1 MPEVPGIETSV
12 YQSIWTGEEI
22 DDSVVKINA
31 HIIDEERHITNEERE
46 KWNGEEFKN
55 SLPNYNGI
63 YRGKDIT
70 DIYSIDQLAEKVSKG
85 DFSDLYLGDYFTV
98 HINTTLPDETA
109 KTENVSL
116 MIAAFDYYLNNG
128 DTALTNHHIVLIPRG
143 GGFATTA
150 KMNDTDTTEGGYLN
164 SYMHKTVLPCY
175 AASLKT
181 ALKNHLLSHR
191 ELLTNKVTT
200 TAASAAGAG
209 FVGSASGWEWADVD
223 LCLMTEVEVFGTTVF
238 SSSGY
243 DVGSGCEKLPVFN
256 FINPVQYQRGYFWLR
271 AVTSAT
277 AFAACYN
284 SGYPSGSS
292 ASSAIC
298 VRPLLLFG

>member
-70 DIYSIDQLAEKVSKG
+70 EIYNIDQLAEKVSKG

-98 HINTTLPDETA
+98 HINTTLPDETQ
-109 KTENVSL
+109 KEEDVQL
-116 MIAAFDYYLNNG
+116 MIAAFDYYINNG
-128 DTALTNHHIVLIPRG
+128 DTPFTTHHIVLIPRG
-143 GGFATTA
+143 AGFATTA
-150 KMNDTDTTEGGYLN
+150 KMNDTNTTDGGYLN

-191 ELLTNKVTT
+191 ELLASVVNT

-209 FVGSASGWEWADVD
+209 FVGSANVWEWATVE
-223 LCLMTEVEVFGTTVF
+223 LCLMNEVQVYGTTVF

-243 DVGSGCEKLPVFN
+243 DVGNACRQLPVFR
-256 FINPVQYQRGYFWLR
+256 FVNPVQFGRNAFWLR
-271 AVTSAT
+271 SVMSSTY
-277 AFAACYN
+277 FAYCVGHGNAYYY
-284 SGYPSGSS
+284 G
-292 ASSAIC
+292 ASNASH
-298 VRPLLLFG
+298 VRPLILFG